1 MSYNHLCDNFL
12 SDFTTAFPDEGR
24 ADIIAVEQFLQK
36 YKHLIERCTDLTIP
50 ELDPYKCVDFKR
62 RIQTCKTICQVAKEY
77 IIAERDVTNMLLSV
91 GLQFSR
97 TDNAHCGII
106 PPF

>member
-1 MSYNHLCDNFL
+1 MAYNTLCNDFL
-12 SDFTTAFPDEGR
+12 SDFTTAFPDNGR

-50 ELDPYKCVDFKR
+50 ELDPYNCVDFKR
-62 RIQTCKTICQVAKEY
+62 RVQSCKTICQVAKEY
-77 IIAERDVTNMLLSV
+77 IIAQRDVTNMFLSR

-97 TDNAHCGII
+97 MI
-106 PPF
+106 

>member
-1 MSYNHLCDNFL
+1 MSYYHLCNNFL
-12 SDFTTAFPDEGR
+12 SEFTTAFPDKGR

-36 YKHLIERCTDLTIP
+36 YKPLIERCTDLTIP
-50 ELDPYKCVDFKR
+50 ELDPFHCVDFKR

-77 IIAERDVTNMLLSV
+77 IIAERDVTNMLLSR
-91 GLQFSR
+91 GLQMSKGG
-97 TDNAHCGII
+97 CGII

>member
-1 MSYNHLCDNFL
+1 MAYTTLCDNFL
-12 SDFTTAFPDEGR
+12 SDFNNAFPVGR

-50 ELDPYKCVDFKR
+50 ELDPFHCVDFKR

-77 IIAERDVTNMLLSV
+77 IIAERDVTNMLLSR

-97 TDNAHCGII
+97 T
-106 PPF
+106 PF